1 TDSMQRA
8 IDETNRRREKQ
19 VAYNTAHGITPQTI
33 AKQISEM
40 AWQKGKVAE
49 GETAVSE
56 PAPLYNAVE
65 LLAQVEQLEAD
76 MKSAALLLQFE
87 RAAALR
93 DQLIELRGQLEPV

>member
-1 TDSMQRA
+1 MGVT
-8 IDETNRRREKQ
+8 IVEVRRHHSEQ
-19 VAYNTAHGITPQTI
+19 PLVVQPGIERVTQTI

-87 RAAALR
+87 CADHPAARVAGAGAR
-93 DQLIELRGQLEPV
+93 PTTPV